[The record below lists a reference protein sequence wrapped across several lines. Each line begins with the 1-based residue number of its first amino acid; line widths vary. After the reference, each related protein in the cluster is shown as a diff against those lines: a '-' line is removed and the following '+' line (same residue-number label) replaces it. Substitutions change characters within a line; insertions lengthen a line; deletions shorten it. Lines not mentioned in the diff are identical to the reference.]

1 MIREIFA
8 NILSSQQLESAILS
22 YNHRYTNVWNFST
35 LHSFFEEVFLRVCVK
50 RTCVSDY
57 LTRMCLLQVLDEE
70 ESIAFF
76 ETIFPKIVDLA
87 LCLPQLITDG
97 VPLLRQGYKHSL
109 SLSQVQISC
118 LLANAFLCTFP
129 HRNWNGKNSEYSDY
143 PDINF
148 NR

>member
-1 MIREIFA
+1 MFVFQ
-8 NILSSQQLESAILS
+8 ILEEQESS
-22 YNHRYTNVWNFST
+22 
-35 LHSFFEEVFLRVCVK
+35 SFFE
-50 RTCVSDY
+50 T
-57 LTRMCLLQVLDEE
+57 LL
-70 ESIAFF
+70 
-76 ETIFPKIVDLA
+76 PKIVDLA

-97 VPLLRQGYKHSL
+97 IPLLRQGYKHSL

-129 HRNWNGKNSEYSDY
+129 HRNWSGRNSEYSNY